1 MPQTTNS
8 KKSIEKMLSLSNS
21 KDNFEMKEIEV
32 QKNQNDIQKQ
42 SSVNTNKIEVC
53 LVNCDICHE
62 ELSKDDQVSFECGH
76 NYHSECIRKNIVEQ
90 IDDDSFPVMCPLD
103 NCEQEPSM
111 FLLSVLISRE
121 KFQACLDFETSLCPL
136 INENNCYNCGQ
147 RFFSDSEVDLHKCL
161 KCKAVNCLS
170 CHQGYHPNQ
179 PCKKVAKQNN
189 QSTAS
194 NLQKVTEQS
203 EKTPANTTHF
213 DQRKNLSTIMNQSEQ
228 AQMKEISQRIQF
240 EGRKILPDL
249 GNSEKRRQS
258 HQPKTILNAPIAQ
271 LFSKAYKSS
280 ILNPNTNNYS
290 ALSSNRGQ
298 NNIILSN
305 AQNSSAVATNQLN
318 ASYII
323 KNHISVNSQY
333 GSQNSSTRK
342 PSLEHRQS
350 SNNSMAKQTQLLN
363 TSQVVVQNSQLQ
375 NSASKIQKSSNN
387 DILSS
392 SLYQPEGTKFKRLS
406 LGKIQLQNKNHRKHS
421 PLPLQ
426 EIAARF

>member
-8 KKSIEKMLSLSNS
+8 KKNIEKMLSLSNS
-21 KDNFEMKEIEV
+21 KDNFEMKEMEV
-32 QKNQNDIQKQ
+32 QKNQNDIQKE
-42 SSVNTNKIEVC
+42 SSVNTNKIDAC
-53 LVNCDICHE
+53 LIKCDICHE

-76 NYHSECIRKNIVEQ
+76 SYHSECIRKNIVEQ
-90 IDDDSFPVMCPLD
+90 IDEDSFPVMCPLD

-121 KFQACLDFETSLCPL
+121 KFQACLDFETSLCPF

-147 RFFSDSEVDLHKCL
+147 RFFSDSEVNLHKCL

-179 PCKKVAKQNN
+179 SCKKVSKQNN
-189 QSTAS
+189 QITAS

-203 EKTPANTTHF
+203 EKTPANTNNF
-213 DQRKNLSTIMNQSEQ
+213 DQRKNLSTIINQTEQ
-228 AQMKEISQRIQF
+228 AQIKEISQRIQF
-240 EGRKILPDL
+240 QGRKVLPDL

-290 ALSSNRGQ
+290 ALSSNRAQ
-298 NNIILSN
+298 NNIILNN
-305 AQNSSAVATNQLN
+305 AQNSAAVANNQLN

-323 KNHISVNSQY
+323 KNHISLNSQY
-333 GSQNSSTRK
+333 GQQNSSNRK

-350 SNNSMAKQTQLLN
+350 SNNSMVKQTQLLN

-406 LGKIQLQNKNHRKHS
+406 LGKIQLQNHRKHS